1 MRIVLLGINN
11 ERYAVKLKQEHLIL
25 HMNLYQFNGLPIDGR
40 AQAVWSAGTFLAVKS
55 DGLVS
60 TVLYH
65 MSEFFAE
72 VWYEVESNK
81 VVLVRG
87 FKSNRLLE
95 PYAEMIDVSSALP

>member
-1 MRIVLLGINN
+1 MWLALLGIDNG
-11 ERYAVKLKQEHLIL
+11 RYAVKLKDEHLIL

-40 AQAVWSAGTFLAVKS
+40 AQAVWSAGTFLAVRS
-55 DGLVS
+55 NGLVS

-65 MSEFFAE
+65 MGEFFAE
-72 VWYEVESNK
+72 FWYEVESNK

-87 FKSNRLLE
+87 GKSNRLRE